1 MVHRQCSNKH
11 ESDLSAVKIKA
22 ENQWETFKIVSNVTI
37 SLELAL
43 HQPWWSVQLPLE
55 SLDSKGHYS
64 RLH

>member
-1 MVHRQCSNKH
+1 MAPRHRSNKH
-11 ESDLSAVKIKA
+11 ESDLSAVKSKVD
-22 ENQWETFKIVSNVTI
+22 NQWETFKIVSNVTI